1 MATVNYSVTEVPG
14 DGFIV
19 KWPAMATGDV
29 GQPFNGYGGR
39 DRSVQFDGAF
49 GGATVTLKGSNFPV
63 VAGASWIVL
72 TDPQGNGISKTG
84 PDFEAISEAAARV
97 RPEVA
102 GGAAAAID
110 VYMFIGGS
118 R

>member
-1 MATVNYSVTEVPG
+1 MGTVNYSVTEVPG

-29 GQPFNGYGGR
+29 GQAFNGYGGR
-39 DRSVQFDGAF
+39 DRSVHFGGTF
-49 GGATVTLKGSNFPV
+49 GGATVTIKGSNFIAPG
-63 VAGASWIVL
+63 AGDWIVL

-84 PDFEAISEAAARV
+84 ADLEAILEAVARV

-110 VYMFIGGS
+110 VYMFIGGN